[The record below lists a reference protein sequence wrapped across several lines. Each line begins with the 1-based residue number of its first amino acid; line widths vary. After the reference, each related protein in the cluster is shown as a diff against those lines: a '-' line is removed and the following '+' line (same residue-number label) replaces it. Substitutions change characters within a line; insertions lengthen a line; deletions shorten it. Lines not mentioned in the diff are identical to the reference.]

1 MTAGRQPAAVTRR
14 EPRGGARSLDLGLVL
29 AKVRRRLWSTRT
41 SIAVTRDLD
50 GEPFR
55 SAEDLRFEFIDADA
69 FDDLPRVLDEST
81 GAEWLNVRGIE
92 RIRQARAGA
101 MSVSRDASGAVLA
114 FHFMHESHDHPA
126 LEAVA
131 PHMYPQLPDDEVWTE
146 AVYCLPAHRGKRIA
160 PALLGAT
167 GAYLAANGKR
177 RVWAYLDIGNIAA
190 LRTFNRAG
198 YSVAGEERID
208 RFRFGRFS
216 TLFRK
221 LSPGTRT
228 EWEHALAGAR
238 PDTL

>member
-1 MTAGRQPAAVTRR
+1 MRT
-14 EPRGGARSLDLGLVL
+14 LDVKLVL

-41 SIAVTRDLD
+41 AIAVIRDLD
-50 GEPFR
+50 GKPFQSTR
-55 SAEDLRFEFIDADA
+55 DLRFEFIDADA

-101 MSVSRDASGAVLA
+101 MSVSRDSSGAVLA
-114 FHFMHESHDHPA
+114 FHFMHESRDHPA

-131 PHMYPQLPDDEVWTE
+131 PHMYPKLPDDEVLTE

-160 PALLGAT
+160 PALLSAT
-167 GAYLAANGKR
+167 GAHLAANGKR

-198 YSVAGEERID
+198 YSLAGEERLD

-216 TLFRK
+216 TVFRE
-221 LSPGTRT
+221 LSPRTRT
-228 EWEHALAGAR
+228 EWEQALAGAQ